1 MAISEDRPSD
11 KNFRWMALVKN
22 ERVLEEERTYG
33 EVAEDWQLALDEA
46 MFARPRIYFELP
58 RGHDKTGRIA
68 SHALCWLLEGSNKI
82 GYAAGVDKPNAK
94 LLRTEIKQQADRNP
108 RAFGDIEVY
117 NYVVTNRKN
126 GNTIEILSADAASKI
141 GLKFQLL
148 ILLDLVAWKSSD
160 LFDALMSA
168 TGKIAG
174 IRIWVESNAGAAKR
188 GWKWNFREYCRK
200 SDRWHFYS
208 SPPGKWLA
216 SWTDR
221 DWFEEQRSILTS
233 SGYRRLIDNQWAADD
248 DAFLTRDQVR
258 DIENPLISP
267 ATAKPDNVDL
277 VAVAT
282 DLGISKAAAA
292 VAAVGRVKGNEP
304 ARLLDLRV
312 FPGSKRNP
320 VSIAVVEDTIEDM
333 RAGLGAGAVVLDPWN
348 FRKTIQDRQA
358 VWPITEYNFSPGN
371 LMALTSDVF
380 RRVVSRQFE
389 VYPDAG
395 PAVQNREHWNLQREL
410 ETAVVRQMSYGERV
424 DHRRSGFTDRIIAVG
439 MALWWIGK
447 ERLPKAPRRFNVRLI
462 GG

>member
-1 MAISEDRPSD
+1 MDWLEVIR
-11 KNFRWMALVKN
+11 N
-22 ERVLEEERTYG
+22 ERILEGDRSYG
-33 EVAEDWQLALDEA
+33 DLAEPWQLRLDRA
-46 MFARPRIYFELP
+46 MIENPRVYFELP

-94 LLRTEIKQQADRNP
+94 LLRTEIKQQVDRNP

-117 NYVVTNRKN
+117 NYVVANRKN

-141 GLKFQLL
+141 GLKFTLL

-168 TGKIAG
+168 TGKIAN
-174 IRIWVESNAGAAKR
+174 IKIWVESNAGRAKR
-188 GWKWNFREYCRK
+188 GWKWRFRDYCRK
-200 SDRWHFYS
+200 ENRYYFFASA
-208 SPPGKWLA
+208 PGQWLA
-216 SWTDR
+216 GWTDKE
-221 DWFEEQRSILTS
+221 WFEEQRAILTS
-233 SGYRRLIDNQWAADD
+233 SGYRRLIKNEWAAEEDS
-248 DAFLTRDQVR
+248 FLTRDQVHA
-258 DIENPLISP
+258 IENPMLSP
-267 ATAKPDNVDL
+267 ASAKPDDIDL
-277 VAVAT
+277 VAIAT

-292 VAAVGRVKGNEP
+292 VAAVGRVKGNNP

-312 FPGSKRNP
+312 FPGSKLNP
-320 VSIAVVEDTIEDM
+320 VSIVRVEETIEDM
-333 RAGLGAGAVVLDPWN
+333 RAALGAQAVVLDPWN

-358 VWPITEYNFSPGN
+358 VWPITEYTFSPGN

-380 RRVVSRQFE
+380 RRVVSKQFE

-395 PAVQNREHWNLQREL
+395 PAVQRRDHWNLQREL

-424 DHRRSGFTDRIIAVG
+424 DHKKSGYTDRIIAVG

-447 ERLPKAPRRFNVRLI
+447 ERLPKAPRRFNVRVI

>member
-1 MAISEDRPSD
+1 MDWLEVI
-11 KNFRWMALVKN
+11 KN
-22 ERVLEEERTYG
+22 ERLLEDDGFYG
-33 EVAEDWQLALDEA
+33 DLAEPWQLELDRA
-46 MFARPRIYFELP
+46 MLKHPRSYFELP

-94 LLRTEIKQQADRNP
+94 LLRLEIEQQVRRNP

-126 GNTIEILSADAASKI
+126 GNSIEILSADAASKI
-141 GLKFQLL
+141 GLKFNLL

-168 TGKIAG
+168 TGKIANVK
-174 IRIWVESNAGAAKR
+174 IWVESNAGRGKR

-200 SDRWHFYS
+200 SDRWFFHS

-216 SWTDR
+216 GWTDKE
-221 DWFEEQRSILTS
+221 WFEEQQAILTS
-233 SGYRRLIDNQWAADD
+233 SGYRRLIKNEWAAEEDS
-248 DAFLTRDQVR
+248 FLTRDQVR
-258 DIENPLISP
+258 AIENQLLSP
-267 ATAKPDNVDL
+267 ATAKPDDVDL

-282 DLGISKAAAA
+282 DLGISKAATA
-292 VAAVGRVKGNEP
+292 VAAVGRVKGNNP

-312 FPGSKRNP
+312 FPGSKLNP
-320 VSIAVVEDTIEDM
+320 VSIDHVEDTIEDM
-333 RAGLGAGAVVLDPWN
+333 RAALGAQAVVLDPWN

-358 VWPITEYNFSPGN
+358 VWPIEEYNFSPGN
-371 LMALTSDVF
+371 LMSLTTDVF
-380 RRVVSRQFE
+380 RRVVSKQFE
-389 VYPDAG
+389 IYPDAG
-395 PAVQNREHWNLQREL
+395 PAIQRRDHWNLQREL

-424 DHRRSGFTDRIIAVG
+424 DHKKSGYTDRIIAVG

-447 ERLPKAPRRFNVRLI
+447 ERLPKAPRQFKVRMI

>member
-1 MAISEDRPSD
+1 MDWLEVI
-11 KNFRWMALVKN
+11 KN
-22 ERVLEEERTYG
+22 ERILEGDRSYG
-33 EVAEDWQLALDEA
+33 DLAEPWQLRLDRA
-46 MFARPRIYFELP
+46 MLEHPRVYFELP

-94 LLRTEIKQQADRNP
+94 LLRTEIKQQIIRNP
-108 RAFGDIEVY
+108 RVFGDIEVY

-126 GNTIEILSADAASKI
+126 GNSIEILSADAASKV
-141 GLKFQLL
+141 GLKFNLL

-160 LFDALMSA
+160 LFDNLMSA
-168 TGKIAG
+168 TGKVRG
-174 IRIWVESNAGAAKR
+174 VKVWVESNAGRAKR
-188 GWKWNFREYCRK
+188 GWKWQFREYCRK
-200 SDRWHFYS
+200 EDRYYFFA

-216 SWTDR
+216 GWTDKE
-221 DWFEEQRSILTS
+221 WFEEQRAILTS
-233 SGYRRLIDNQWAADD
+233 SGYRRLIKNEWAAEEDS
-248 DAFLTRDQVR
+248 FLTRDQVR
-258 DIENPLISP
+258 DIGNHLLHP
-267 ATAKPDNVDL
+267 ATAKPGDVDL

-292 VAAVGRVKGNEP
+292 VAAVGRVKGNNP

-312 FPGSKRNP
+312 FPGSKLNP
-320 VSIAVVEDTIEDM
+320 VSIARVEETIEDM
-333 RAGLGAGAVVLDPWN
+333 RAALGAQAVVLDPWN
-348 FRKTIQDRQA
+348 FRKTIQERQA
-358 VWPITEYNFSPGN
+358 VWPIVEYNFSPGN

-380 RRVVSRQFE
+380 RRVVSKQFE

-395 PAVQNREHWNLQREL
+395 PAVQRRDHWNLQREL

-424 DHRRSGFTDRIIAVG
+424 DHKKSGYTDRIIAVG

-447 ERLPKAPRRFNVRLI
+447 ERLPKAPRRFNVRVI